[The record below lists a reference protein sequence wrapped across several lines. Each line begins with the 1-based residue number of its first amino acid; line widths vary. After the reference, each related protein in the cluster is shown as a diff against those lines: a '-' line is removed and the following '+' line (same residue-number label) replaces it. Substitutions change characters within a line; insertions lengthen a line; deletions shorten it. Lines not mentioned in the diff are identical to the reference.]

1 MHNIFLHTHRGFAY
15 LELLF
20 IAIFVLSLLV
30 VAFSYPGK
38 IIKLLRVS
46 SVLVMIAFHLQLMI
60 GLVMLFFTSGF
71 LDAFR
76 DLGFGG
82 IMKNPSLRFS
92 YIEHPFSMILIAI
105 MMTALNKNIKSKDR
119 ISMRMILLSVIILAI
134 FVYAFQWK
142 KLFGA

>member
-30 VAFSYPGK
+30 VAFSYSGK
-38 IIKLLRVS
+38 ITKLLRVS
-46 SVLVMIAFHLQLMI
+46 SVLVMIVFHLQLMI

-76 DLGFGG
+76 DLGLGG
-82 IMKNPSLRFS
+82 IMKNSSLRFS

-105 MMTALNKNIKSKDR
+105 MMTSLNKNIKSKDR

-134 FVYAFQWK
+134 FIFAFQWK